1 MPRKQ
6 KTQQERI
13 SEGKAAENLPKIY
26 TDSMNQIE
34 EDLTNAWKAE
44 TDHAKRE
51 QQWAQIKS
59 LEMIQ
64 DELGRLI
71 NDGKKARK
79 DKERGKNL

>member
-6 KTQQERI
+6 RTQQERI
-13 SEGKAAENLPKIY
+13 SEGKAAENLPKIV
-26 TDSMNQIE
+26 TDSMKQIE

-44 TDHAKRE
+44 TDPAKRE
-51 QQWAQIKS
+51 QHWAQIQS

-71 NDGKKARK
+71 NDGKIAKK
-79 DKERGKNL
+79 QKERGE